1 MGGWQADK
9 TRGPRARDWKW
20 TYVAPSPWTGGM
32 SGRGDD
38 ARLAQWMKEMS
49 AWGQIVATK
58 CKDLEARVSELEG
71 ERDRL
76 ASPKGGA

>member
-1 MGGWQADK
+1 
-9 TRGPRARDWKW
+9 
-20 TYVAPSPWTGGM
+20 M